1 MQAFMAR
8 PPVAVVLSPDRPSLA
23 AGVRRLRS
31 DQYQQLKDAWTV
43 LDQAQ
48 HDAADIVGRADAVR
62 AQAVA
67 DGLQQGRADARE
79 EVVQAVAG
87 MRGHLRRWVQETE
100 PRLVDLVA
108 RCVREVVT
116 ETDSM
121 RLVRGSVG
129 RALSEMVTAPDVRI
143 QVHESHVPALREQMA
158 QLIQEY
164 DLRGVLR
171 VEASA
176 ALKPGDCVVE
186 SPLGV
191 IDLRVDSQLRFV
203 EQTLKPT

>member
-1 MQAFMAR
+1 
-8 PPVAVVLSPDRPSLA
+8 VVLSPDRPTLA
-23 AGVRRLRS
+23 AGVRRLRA
-31 DQYQQLKDAWTV
+31 DEYQCLSEAWAV
-43 LDQAQ
+43 LDRARL
-48 HDAADIVGRADAVR
+48 DADEMVGRADSVR
-62 AQAVA
+62 EQAVV
-67 DGLQQGRADARE
+67 DGLQQGRAAARDE
-79 EVVQAVAG
+79 LVEAVAS
-87 MRGHLRRWVQETE
+87 LRANLRQWVLETE

-116 ETDSM
+116 DTDSM
-121 RLVRGSVG
+121 QLVRGSVG
-129 RALSEMVTAPDVRI
+129 RALSEMVTAPDIRI
-143 QVHESHVPALREQMA
+143 QVHESQVPALREQLA
-158 QLIQEY
+158 QLIQTH

-176 ALKPGDCVVE
+176 SLNPGDCVVE

>member
-1 MQAFMAR
+1 
-8 PPVAVVLSPDRPSLA
+8 VAVVLSPDRPALA
-23 AGVRRLRS
+23 AGVRRLRA
-31 DQYQQLKDAWTV
+31 DQYQNLKEAWRV

-48 HDAADIVGRADAVR
+48 HDAAEIVGRADSVR
-62 AQAVA
+62 EQAVA
-67 DGLQQGRADARE
+67 DGLQQGRATASE
-79 EVVQAVAG
+79 ELIQAVAD
-87 MRGHLRRWVQETE
+87 MRGQLRRWVLETE

-121 RLVRGSVG
+121 QLVRGSVG

-143 QVHESHVPALREQMA
+143 QVHESHVPALREQLA
-158 QLIQEY
+158 QLIQDY

-171 VEASA
+171 VEASNT
-176 ALKPGDCVVE
+176 LKPGDCVVE